1 MIEKEYIEIDK
12 EFLYE
17 GIKSISNSDL
27 EAKEILSTLIEA
39 QQEEVEAAIEHKKK
53 KKKTPAQIALEKE
66 RRRHMRKLKRNMRNA
81 TPNRKQPK
89 KYMAAHHIV
98 SWHDQRALA
107 ARQILAQYEIDIN
120 DESNGVW
127 LPQYEKDLPHE
138 ACPEAY
144 AHAKIHTNVYYVNV
158 TNLLQAEARVPGTSA
173 QDIQDVLRD
182 IGDELV
188 SGVFPV

>member
-1 MIEKEYIEIDK
+1 MIEKEYIEIDQ
-12 EFLYE
+12 ETLYE
-17 GIKSISNSDL
+17 GIKSISKSDFK
-27 EAKEILSTLIEA
+27 AKEILATLIEA

-53 KKKTPAQIALEKE
+53 KRKTSAQIAIEKA

-81 TPNRKQPK
+81 SPSRPQPK

-98 SWHDQRALA
+98 SWHDSRALA
-107 ARQILAQYEIDIN
+107 ARQILAQYGIDIN

-127 LPQYEKDLPHE
+127 LPQYEKDLPHK
-138 ACPEAY
+138 ACPDAY

-158 TNLLQAEARVPGTSA
+158 TNLLQTEARIPGTSA
-173 QDIQDVLRD
+173 NDIRDVLRD